1 MAALDLDLTGLAAP
15 IDPDQPSGEN
25 LEYDSAFLDLER
37 AAQGKPEQQF
47 GDTVVAA
54 EEPDWRVVHN
64 QAVALFDR
72 TKDIRVAVHLARALT
87 HTEGLTGF
95 GAALQLIRALLEQ
108 HWPSVHPQLDPD
120 DDNDPTMRI
129 NALVAIQ
136 DPEQILR
143 PLREAPLI
151 HAPRVGVVSFRDA
164 LVARNEMAP
173 APDTEPVTQATIDAA
188 FADAEPDVL
197 QATAA
202 AAGAAVADLAAIE
215 TVVLENVG
223 AHQAPDLTALSS
235 MLREID
241 RLFAQQL
248 ERAGI
253 GPAAPDDATDSDS
266 AAGTPAAGP
275 SGGRPGEI
283 RNRNDVVRTIDQI
296 LAYYRDNEPSSPIPL
311 LLRRARRLAPMDFL
325 ELVRE
330 LAPDGLSQIQNITG
344 ATDTDE

>member
-1 MAALDLDLTGLAAP
+1 MAALDLTGLAEP

-37 AAQGKPEQQF
+37 TAQGRPEQQV
-47 GDTVVAA
+47 GDTIVAA

-64 QAVALFDR
+64 QALALFDR
-72 TKDIRVAVHLARALT
+72 TKDLRVAVYLARALI
-87 HTEGLTGF
+87 HTEGLAGF
-95 GAALQLIRALLEQ
+95 GAALHLIRVLLEQ
-108 HWPSVHPQLDPD
+108 QWPSVHPQLDAD

-136 DPEQILR
+136 DPEQTLR
-143 PLREAPLI
+143 PLREAPLV
-151 HAPRVGVVSFRDA
+151 HAPRVGVVSLRDA

-173 APDTEPVTQATIDAA
+173 TADAEPVTQATIDAA
-188 FADAEPDVL
+188 FADTEPDVL

-202 AAGAAVADLAAIE
+202 AVAAAAADLAAIE

-223 AHQAPDLTALSS
+223 AYQAPDLSALSG
-235 MLREID
+235 MLREMD
-241 RLFAQQL
+241 HLFAQQI
-248 ERAGI
+248 ERTGGGPAGA
-253 GPAAPDDATDSDS
+253 GLAAPDDSGSGAEAPASGAT
-266 AAGTPAAGP
+266 
-275 SGGRPGEI
+275 GGRPGEI

-311 LLRRARRLAPMDFL
+311 LLRRAQRLASMDFL
-325 ELVRE
+325 ALIRE